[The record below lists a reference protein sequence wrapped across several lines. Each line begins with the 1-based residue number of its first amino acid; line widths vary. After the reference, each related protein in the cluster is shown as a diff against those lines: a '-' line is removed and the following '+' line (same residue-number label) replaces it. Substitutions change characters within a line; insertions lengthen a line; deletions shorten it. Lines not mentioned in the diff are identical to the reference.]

1 MSSETLRA
9 RLGRIGIWSFR
20 FDALDPF
27 DAAEAAQE
35 IERLGFP
42 SLWIPEVGR
51 TEAMSLAAHLLSST
65 SELVVANGI
74 ARISDRSASATAAAH
89 RYLDAMSDGR
99 HVLGLGLG
107 GRLSNEPNP
116 LLTMSNYLDE
126 FADAWDAHPDGPN
139 ASPCLCLAAYNEN
152 MALLAGDRSDGI
164 HTYLVNHSH
173 TVKVREAVGY
183 SPVIA
188 AEAAVVVTDDPE
200 HARAVGRAHLA
211 SYLGSRSHQRK
222 FAALGFGPED
232 FAEGGSDR
240 LVDSLIVHGDA
251 AIVERIGKHIGAGA
265 DHIGVQVLG
274 TSSLAEDVAAWGHI
288 AGLVNNQPG

>member
-20 FDALDPF
+20 FDSLDPF
-27 DAAEAAQE
+27 DAADAAKE

-51 TEAMSLAAHLLSST
+51 TEALSLAGHLLAST

-74 ARISDRSASATAAAH
+74 ARISDRSASAAAAAH
-89 RYLDAMSDGR
+89 RYLDSMSDGR

-116 LLTMSNYLDE
+116 LLAMSNYLDE
-126 FADAWDAHPDGPN
+126 FADAWDAHPG
-139 ASPCLCLAAYNEN
+139 SEQTPCMCLAAYNQN
-152 MALLAGDRSDGI
+152 MAQLAGNRSDGI

-188 AEAAVVVTDDPE
+188 AEAAVVLTDDVE
-200 HARAVGRAHLA
+200 LARSVGRAHLA
-211 SYLGSRSHQRK
+211 TYLGSRSHQRK

-232 FAEGGSDR
+232 FTDGGSDR
-240 LVDSLIVHGDA
+240 LVDSLVVHGDA
-251 AIVERIGKHIGAGA
+251 AIVERIRKHLGAGG
-265 DHIGVQVLG
+265 DHVGVQVLG
-274 TSSLAEDVAAWGHI
+274 TQTLEDDVAAWAHI
-288 AGLVNNQPG
+288 ANLVLNQPA